1 MDAMA
6 KTTISRWR
14 EVEEDE
20 SEDDGEV
27 ERSCVGVSSVG
38 TEELVP

>member
-1 MDAMA
+1 MVYFLDTRMDVTA

-27 ERSCVGVSSVG
+27 KGAVYGR
-38 TEELVP
+38 

>member
-1 MDAMA
+1 MDVTA

-27 ERSCVGVSSVG
+27 LCMVDSVG
-38 TEELVP
+38 TE

>member
-1 MDAMA
+1 MDITA

-27 ERSCVGVSSVG
+27 KGAVYGR
-38 TEELVP
+38 